1 MDLLLGQAFSLK
13 FGKKTMQQYLISDL
27 AKRTQLPTDT
37 IRFYEK
43 KQLIKSCYRADNNY
57 KYYDDET
64 LKRLIF
70 IKRCRALDM
79 TLHEVEVLLEQIQH
93 PEQGCKIIDQL
104 IEEHIQHI
112 ETKIKELTSFK
123 SQLYELR
130 QSCTSNTTIDHCQI
144 VKNLGKSE

>member
-1 MDLLLGQAFSLK
+1 
-13 FGKKTMQQYLISDL
+13 MQQYLIGDL
-27 AKRTQLPTDT
+27 AKKTQLSTDS

-43 KQLIKSCYRADNNY
+43 KQLIKPSFRADNNY
-57 KYYDDET
+57 KYYDEDT

>member
-1 MDLLLGQAFSLK
+1 M
-13 FGKKTMQQYLISDL
+13 MHQYLISDL

-43 KQLIKSCYRADNNY
+43 KKLIKSSFRADNNY

-104 IEEHIQHI
+104 IEEHIQHVENRI
-112 ETKIKELTSFK
+112 VELQSFK
-123 SQLYELR
+123 IQLVELR
-130 QSCTSNTTIDHCQI
+130 QSCQSDSTIDHCQI
-144 VKNLGKSE
+144 VRKLEATE

>member
-1 MDLLLGQAFSLK
+1 M
-13 FGKKTMQQYLISDL
+13 THQYLISDL
-27 AKRTQLPTDT
+27 AKKTQLPIDT

-43 KQLIKSCYRADNNY
+43 KQLIHCKFRASNNY

-79 TLHEVEVLLEQIQH
+79 TLHEITQLLEQIQH

-104 IEEHIQHI
+104 IEEHIQHV
-112 ETKIKELTSFK
+112 ETRIHELQHFK
-123 SQLYELR
+123 LQLSELR
-130 QSCTSNTTIDHCQI
+130 QSCASNTTIDHCQI
-144 VKNLGKSE
+144 VKKLETSE